1 MMNFEMPNF
10 MPAMPEIFV
19 LGMACFILILDLFL
33 SERSRVVTYLLTQAT
48 LVAAFLLSLSLY
60 GDGKELTFSG
70 SFILDPMASVLK
82 MAVYAAAFTV
92 FLYSRGYLRERGMFR
107 GEFFVLGLFG
117 VLGMMVMISAHSL
130 LTIYMGL
137 ELLSLSM
144 YAMVAMQ
151 RDSAVAAEAAM
162 KYFILGAMASAMLL
176 YGMSMIYG
184 VTGSLDLAE
193 ISSSVEG
200 KGSQLILIFGLVFM
214 MVGVAFKLGAV
225 PFHMWVPDVYHG
237 APTAVTLYIST
248 APKLAAFAML
258 MRLLVDGLGALQP
271 QWHDILVL
279 LAVSS
284 LVIGNVVAI
293 AQTNIK
299 RMLAYS
305 GISHIG
311 FLLLG
316 VLSGSQEGYAAG
328 MFYAIVY
335 VIMGLGGF
343 GMVILMSR
351 AGFEADQ
358 LDDYKGLHQRSP
370 WFALMMMF
378 LMFSMAGVPPFIGFW
393 AKLSVLQAVVDA
405 NMVWLAAVA
414 VIFSVIGAFYYIRII
429 KLMYFDKPLEEGTFT
444 PSLDVGAILS
454 VNAIAV
460 LLIGFFP
467 SGLMAICQQ
476 AMGL

>member
-1 MMNFEMPNF
+1 MNFEIPNF
-10 MPAMPEIFV
+10 MPALPEIFV

-48 LVAAFLLSLSLY
+48 LVGAFILSFSLNS
-60 GDGKELTFSG
+60 GVTELTFSD
-70 SFILDPMASVLK
+70 SFVLDPMASVLK

-151 RDSAVAAEAAM
+151 RDSSVAAEAAM

-184 VTGSLDLAE
+184 VTGTLDLAE
-193 ISSSVEG
+193 VSTAVEG

-358 LDDYKGLHQRSP
+358 LDDYKGLNQRSP

-429 KLMYFDKPLEEGTFT
+429 KLMYFDKPLEQSTFQ
-444 PSLDVGAILS
+444 PSLDVAAIFS
-454 VNAIAV
+454 ANAIAV
-460 LLIGFFP
+460 LLIGLFP
-467 SGLMAICQQ
+467 SGLMAVCKQ
-476 AMGL
+476 AMGI

>member
-1 MMNFEMPNF
+1 MMTFEMPNF
-10 MPAMPEIFV
+10 VPAMPEIFV
-19 LGMACFILILDLFL
+19 LGMACLILILDLFL

-48 LVAAFLLSLSLY
+48 LVGAFILSLSLFSEVR
-60 GDGKELTFSG
+60 ELTFSD
-70 SFILDPMASVLK
+70 SFVLDPMAGILK
-82 MAVYAAAFTV
+82 LAVYSAAFMV
-92 FLYSRGYLRERGMFR
+92 FLYSRHYLRERGMFR

-137 ELLSLSM
+137 ELLSLSL

-151 RDSAVAAEAAM
+151 RDSKVAAEAAM
-162 KYFILGAMASAMLL
+162 KYFVLGAMASAMLL

-184 VTGSLDLAE
+184 VTGSLELAE
-193 ISSSVEG
+193 VSSAVEG
-200 KGSQLILIFGLVFM
+200 KGSQLIL

-258 MRLLVDGLGALQP
+258 MRLLVDGLGALQA

-279 LAVSS
+279 LS
-284 LVIGNVVAI
+284 LLSLAIGNVVAI

-328 MFYAIVY
+328 MFYAIAY

-358 LDDYKGLHQRSP
+358 LDDYKGLNQRGP

-405 NMVWLAAVA
+405 NMVWLAALA
-414 VIFSVIGAFYYIRII
+414 VVFSVIGAFYYLRVV
-429 KLMYFDKPLEEGTFT
+429 KLMYFDKPLDEAPFK
-444 PSLDVGAILS
+444 PSFDVAAIFS
-454 VNAIAV
+454 ANALAV
-460 LLIGFFP
+460 IFIGLFP
-467 SGLMAICQQ
+467 STLMGLCKQ

>member
-1 MMNFEMPNF
+1 
-10 MPAMPEIFV
+10 
-19 LGMACFILILDLFL
+19 
-33 SERSRVVTYLLTQAT
+33 
-48 LVAAFLLSLSLY
+48 
-60 GDGKELTFSG
+60 
-70 SFILDPMASVLK
+70 
-82 MAVYAAAFTV
+82 
-92 FLYSRGYLRERGMFR
+92 
-107 GEFFVLGLFG
+107 
-117 VLGMMVMISAHSL
+117 
-130 LTIYMGL
+130 
-137 ELLSLSM
+137 
-144 YAMVAMQ
+144 
-151 RDSAVAAEAAM
+151 M

-184 VTGSLDLAE
+184 VTGSLDLGE
-193 ISSSVEG
+193 ISSAVEG
-200 KGSQLILIFGLVFM
+200 KGNQLILIFGLVFL

-248 APKLAAFAML
+248 APKLAAFAMM
-258 MRLLVDGLGALQP
+258 MRLLVDGLGGLQA
-271 QWHDILVL
+271 QWHDILML
-279 LAVSS
+279 LAVLS
-284 LVIGNVVAI
+284 LAIGNVVAI

-305 GISHIG
+305 GISHVG

-316 VLSGSQEGYAAG
+316 VLSGTQEGYAAG

-351 AGFEADQ
+351 AGFEADK
-358 LDDYKGLHQRSP
+358 LDDYKGLNERSP

-393 AKLSVLQAVVDA
+393 AKLSVIQAVVDVD
-405 NMVWLAAVA
+405 MVWLAAVA
-414 VIFSVIGAFYYIRII
+414 VIFSVIGAFYYLRVI
-429 KLMYFDKPLEEGTFT
+429 KLMYFDKPLDESSLK
-444 PSLDVGAILS
+444 PSLDVAAIFS

-460 LLIGFFP
+460 LVIGLFP
-467 SGLMAICQQ
+467 SSLMAICKQ

>member
-1 MMNFEMPNF
+1 MNFEIPNF
-10 MPAMPEIFV
+10 VPAMPEIFV
-19 LGMACFILILDLFL
+19 LSMACLILILDLFL

-48 LVAAFLLSLSLY
+48 LVGAFILSLGLFSEVR
-60 GDGKELTFSG
+60 ELTFSD
-70 SFILDPMASVLK
+70 SFVLDPMASVLK
-82 MAVYAAAFTV
+82 LVVYSAAFMV
-92 FLYSRGYLRERGMFR
+92 FLYSRDYLRQRGMFR

-151 RDSAVAAEAAM
+151 RDSKVAAEAAM

-184 VTGSLDLAE
+184 VTGTLDLAE
-193 ISSSVEG
+193 VSSAVAG
-200 KGSQLILIFGLVFM
+200 KGNQLILVFGLVFL

-237 APTAVTLYIST
+237 APTSVTLYIST

-279 LAVSS
+279 LSVLS
-284 LVIGNVVAI
+284 LAIGNVVAI

-358 LDDYKGLHQRSP
+358 LDDYKGLNQRSP

-378 LMFSMAGVPPFIGFW
+378 LMFSMAGVPPFLGFW

-414 VIFSVIGAFYYIRII
+414 VIFSVIGAFYYLRVV
-429 KLMYFDKPLEEGTFT
+429 KLMYFDKPLEEAPFK
-444 PSLDVGAILS
+444 PSFDLTAIFS
-454 VNAIAV
+454 ANALAV
-460 LLIGFFP
+460 LVIGLSP
-467 SGLMAICQQ
+467 SGLMGLCKQ

>member
-1 MMNFEMPNF
+1 MNFEIPNF
-10 MPAMPEIFV
+10 MLAMPEIFV

-48 LVAAFLLSLSLY
+48 LVGAFLLSLGLY
-60 GDGKELTFSG
+60 SSARELTFSD
-70 SFILDPMASVLK
+70 SFVLDPMASVLK
-82 MAVYAAAFTV
+82 LAVYAAV
-92 FLYSRGYLRERGMFR
+92 FMVLLYSRRYLRERGMFR

-151 RDSAVAAEAAM
+151 RDSRVAAEAAM

-184 VTGSLDLAE
+184 VTGSLELGEVSAA
-193 ISSSVEG
+193 VAG
-200 KGSQLILIFGLVFM
+200 QGSQLILIFGLVFL

-237 APTAVTLYIST
+237 ASTAVTLYIST

-271 QWHDILVL
+271 QWHDILLL
-279 LAVSS
+279 LAILS
-284 LVIGNVVAI
+284 LGIGNVVAI

-305 GISHIG
+305 GISHVG

-316 VLSGSQEGYAAG
+316 VLSGSPEGYAAG

-335 VIMGLGGF
+335 VLMGLGGF

-358 LDDYKGLHQRSP
+358 LEDYKGLNERSP

-414 VIFSVIGAFYYIRII
+414 VLFSVIGAFYYLRLI
-429 KLMYFDKPLEEGTFT
+429 KLMYFDGPLELSPFR
-444 PSLDVGAILS
+444 PSPDVALLFS
-454 VNAIAV
+454 VNALAV
-460 LLIGFFP
+460 LLIGLFP
-467 SGLMAICQQ
+467 SSLMAICRQ